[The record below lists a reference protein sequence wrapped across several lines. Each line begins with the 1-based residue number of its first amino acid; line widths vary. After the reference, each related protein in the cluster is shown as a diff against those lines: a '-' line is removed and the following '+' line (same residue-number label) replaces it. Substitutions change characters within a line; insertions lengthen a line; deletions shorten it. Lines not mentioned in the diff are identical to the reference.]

1 MTRNELMTIIAA
13 HFERGMRLTEAD
25 NDRELR
31 NDTIEDMVAEAQEL
45 LAENDTP
52 VYTEIPRTM
61 PRHGK
66 VSTEDYYINVI
77 WKIEQLGYLAD
88 ALASSWSNH
97 WGAFCELVCY
107 NNLLFCDVDKFEEC
121 ELVGDT
127 NCNQRY
133 YYSDGMGVE
142 VNSCGEFVDWMNFD
156 VHTITDERGNEK
168 QVIYI
173 QREVNS
179 IGEVVMTYIEVP
191 DDCNELYAHK
201 A

>member
-1 MTRNELMTIIAA
+1 MTRNELMTIITA

-25 NDRELR
+25 DDRELR
-31 NDTIEDMVAEAQEL
+31 NDSIEDMVAEAKEL

-61 PRHGK
+61 PRYGK
-66 VSTEDYYINVI
+66 VSTEDYYVNVI
-77 WKIEQLGYLAD
+77 WKMEQLGYLDD
-88 ALASSWSNH
+88 ALASG
-97 WGAFCELVCY
+97 WGRFWDTFCELVCY
-107 NNLLFCDVDKFEEC
+107 NNLLYCDIDKFDEC
-121 ELVGDT
+121 EIVGDT

-201 A
+201 V